1 MNESIHPKY
10 TTVDGLS
17 IRFAESA
24 TVGPHALLLSPWP
37 ESVFAFAQVWD
48 ELARHAHLIAVDPPG
63 FGQSQGRT
71 ELMNPR
77 AMGEFLVTIA
87 DQLELE
93 NPHVVAPDIGTS
105 STLFAAAAH
114 PERFRTLVVG
124 SGGAVV
130 PIQVTGVLKDW
141 VESTDVTPFRE
152 IGGRAV
158 VDISLGT
165 IAGYTPSPQ
174 IREDY
179 LVSYDGDR
187 FADTVPYVQHYRE
200 QLPML
205 AELLPG
211 VQIPV
216 RIVQGSADQ
225 VVPQVNAEYL
235 GAQLPN
241 SSVDFIDGAGHFCWE
256 ERPDQYAAL
265 ITEWWS
271 REHKST

>member
-1 MNESIHPKY
+1 MNESIRPQY

-24 TVGPHALLLSPWP
+24 TVGPPALLLSPWP

-48 ELARHAHLIAVDPPG
+48 ELARHAHLVAVDPPG
-63 FGQSQGRT
+63 FGQSQGRA
-71 ELMNPR
+71 ELMNPK
-77 AMGEFLVTIA
+77 AMGEFVIA
-87 DQLELE
+87 ICDALSLE

-105 STLFAAAAH
+105 SALFAAAAR
-114 PERFRTLVVG
+114 PGRFRTLVVG
-124 SGGAVV
+124 SGGAAV

-141 VESTDVTPFRE
+141 VDSTDLTPFRE
-152 IGGRAV
+152 MGGRAV
-158 VDISLGT
+158 VDIALGT

-179 LVSYDGDR
+179 RLSYDGDR

-200 QLPML
+200 QLPRL
-205 AELLPG
+205 AELLPS

-235 GAQLPN
+235 GKRLPN

-256 ERPDQYAAL
+256 EEPHHYAAL
-265 ITEWWS
+265 VTDWWS
-271 REHKST
+271 RERPSI

>member
-1 MNESIHPKY
+1 MNASIHPQY
-10 TTVDGLS
+10 ITVDGLS

-37 ESVFAFAQVWD
+37 ESVFAFARVWD
-48 ELARHAHLIAVDPPG
+48 ELAHHAHLVAVDPPG
-63 FGQSQGRT
+63 FGQSQGRA
-71 ELMNPR
+71 ELMNPK
-77 AMGEFLVTIA
+77 AMGEFLIAIA
-87 DQLELE
+87 DELELE

-105 STLFAAAAH
+105 STLFAAAAY
-114 PERFRTLVVG
+114 PERFRTAVVG
-124 SGGAVV
+124 SGAAAVPV
-130 PIQVTGVLKDW
+130 QVTGVLKDW

-152 IGGRAV
+152 IGGGVV
-158 VDISLGT
+158 VDIALGT
-165 IAGYTPSPQ
+165 IAGYTPSSQ

-179 LVSYDGDR
+179 LVSYNGDR

-200 QLPML
+200 QLPTL
-205 AELLPG
+205 AELLPS

-235 GAQLPN
+235 GERLPN

-256 ERPDQYAAL
+256 EKPDEYAAL
-265 ITEWWS
+265 ITDWWS
-271 REHKST
+271 REHTPM